1 MLKFQSNILRS
12 LTRFWWQPLSH
23 DGVFKEHTDEKKK
36 KKMHYI
42 NFFNLQEVL
51 QYHLYCPSS
60 SFPCHSSEIELG
72 NC

>member
-36 KKMHYI
+36 KMHYI
-42 NFFNLQEVL
+42 NLSTFRRFYNTIYTVL
-51 QYHLYCPSS
+51 LVASLV
-60 SFPCHSSEIELG
+60 IALRL
-72 NC
+72 N